1 MESNRPDIT
10 ASSISG
16 AKPDDVAIPKPE
28 CVCACV
34 CACACVC
41 VCVCVC
47 VCFEAGGSGR
57 DVVSDREAT
66 SWKQSV
72 LHKGEHD
79 KLVDSDL
86 PATQSPLS

>member
-1 MESNRPDIT
+1 MMWPSLNP
-10 ASSISG
+10 S
-16 AKPDDVAIPKPE
+16 V
-28 CVCACV
+28 CVHVCV
-34 CACACVC
+34 RVRACVC
-41 VCVCVC
+41 VR